1 MLCSLPPRIDQQTSH
16 VSNSDRACYKTG
28 KLLVEN
34 ETVQITATFLES
46 QDKSRPGHRELCVTV
61 HFYSQPKPSDRVTSR
76 GRVGPV
82 PAFCLPGELP
92 HCGGV
97 QVGTGRSPVPVTGSP
112 GAGIP
117 AEPPSPASA
126 RVPPLSPLSPL
137 CDGRR
142 RPGETKLEPLRS
154 SPAEPWLLPSI
165 WSGCWTP
172 WS

>member
-1 MLCSLPPRIDQQTSH
+1 MLCSLPPRIDQQTSR

-46 QDKSRPGHRELCVTV
+46 QHKSRPGHRELCVTV

-82 PAFCLPGELP
+82 PAFWLPGELP

-97 QVGTGRSPVPVTGSP
+97 QVGTGGHRAQPCPGHGLSRSRDPSRAAQPRVCARPAALPALPALRREAAP
-112 GAGIP
+112 GGN
-117 AEPPSPASA
+117 
-126 RVPPLSPLSPL
+126 
-137 CDGRR
+137 
-142 RPGETKLEPLRS
+142 ET
-154 SPAEPWLLPSI
+154 
-165 WSGCWTP
+165 
-172 WS
+172 